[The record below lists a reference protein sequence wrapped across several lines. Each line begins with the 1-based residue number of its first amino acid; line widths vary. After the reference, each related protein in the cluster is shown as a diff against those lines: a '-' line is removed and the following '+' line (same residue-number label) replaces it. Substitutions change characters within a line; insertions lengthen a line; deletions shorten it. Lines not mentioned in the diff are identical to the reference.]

1 MGKTIVV
8 ERNSISAALFDILM
22 VLMTIH
28 CASDKQN
35 LVLSAQNDVLRGIIP
50 KQPLKYLKIEICEVY
65 SCFWN
70 KYVKIDWNVIV
81 DNFCIFVYKAFKSFF
96 GVIVREHILK
106 LLRNQ
111 IWAYFGAFYCTFDW
125 EFFACSKNLLF

>member
-50 KQPLKYLKIEICEVY
+50 KQPLKCLKIEICEVY

-70 KYVKIDWNVIV
+70 KYVKID
-81 DNFCIFVYKAFKSFF
+81 
-96 GVIVREHILK
+96 
-106 LLRNQ
+106 
-111 IWAYFGAFYCTFDW
+111 
-125 EFFACSKNLLF
+125 